1 MRAPQAGQ
9 ESVNIY
15 PLLLSRE
22 AALCVSQP
30 QPLSPQPFLQAIQL
44 WPQTC
49 TFVQPN
55 KTLKL
60 TELSTLESNLG
71 TSLVTQACSL
81 GPTVTPNWLNRE
93 FHPTPR

>member
-1 MRAPQAGQ
+1 MQAPQAGQ

-30 QPLSPQPFLQAIQL
+30 QPLSPRPFLQAIQL

-71 TSLVTQACSL
+71 TITCYSSMLLRTYCDPQLA
-81 GPTVTPNWLNRE
+81 
-93 FHPTPR
+93 